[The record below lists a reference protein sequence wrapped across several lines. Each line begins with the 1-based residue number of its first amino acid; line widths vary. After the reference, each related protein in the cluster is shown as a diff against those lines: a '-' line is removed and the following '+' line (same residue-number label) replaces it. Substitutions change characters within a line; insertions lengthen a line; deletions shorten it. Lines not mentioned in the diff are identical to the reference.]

1 MLVGAEICLHDPYQI
16 LNIVTFRIIGE
27 NERTHYIYTHKQ
39 DCIDQN
45 SKHLHQIIDM
55 IAILLS
61 AFKYINTH
69 LYIVK
74 MIVHKPKKNS
84 KQAYQ
89 TSIIYIR
96 KILHFPYETITNKNK
111 SV

>member
-1 MLVGAEICLHDPYQI
+1 
-16 LNIVTFRIIGE
+16 
-27 NERTHYIYTHKQ
+27 
-39 DCIDQN
+39 
-45 SKHLHQIIDM
+45 M
-55 IAILLS
+55 ITILLS
-61 AFKYINTH
+61 VFKYINTH

-74 MIVHKPKKNS
+74 IMVHKPKKKRKNC

-96 KILHFPYETITNKNK
+96 KILHFYETITNKNK

>member
-1 MLVGAEICLHDPYQI
+1 
-16 LNIVTFRIIGE
+16 
-27 NERTHYIYTHKQ
+27 
-39 DCIDQN
+39 
-45 SKHLHQIIDM
+45 M

-61 AFKYINTH
+61 VFKYINTH

-74 MIVHKPKKNS
+74 MIVHKPKKNC

-96 KILHFPYETITNKNK
+96 KILHFSYETITNKNK